1 MHTIHIT
8 ANWKRIMRWLYGM
21 LFKIGWGSSRRKNY
35 IENTFFFI
43 ITRFNFF
50 PRQFKIEIQNCI
62 ANMVY
67 FSTPINKDKMKKVN
81 NSHEK
86 NENMHDGVNIFSI
99 FYK

>member
-1 MHTIHIT
+1 
-8 ANWKRIMRWLYGM
+8 
-21 LFKIGWGSSRRKNY
+21 
-35 IENTFFFI
+35 
-43 ITRFNFF
+43 
-50 PRQFKIEIQNCI
+50 
-62 ANMVY
+62 MVY